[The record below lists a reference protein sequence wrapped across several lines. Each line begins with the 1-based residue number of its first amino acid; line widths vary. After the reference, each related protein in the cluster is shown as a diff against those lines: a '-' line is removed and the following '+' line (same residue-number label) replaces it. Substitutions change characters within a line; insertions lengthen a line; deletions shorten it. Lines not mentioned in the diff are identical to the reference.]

1 MEIEEIEALLEKI
14 WDLHDKLSDA
24 IHSISRTHY
33 LNSLKSFTKSDHVFL
48 PRNKNNT
55 HSTDHDNNHP
65 SGFVYV
71 KDFRVDDYPAI
82 QEAKSLNA
90 IRTALENLED
100 QLEFFHAVQ
109 MQQRAERDAA
119 IARLEQSRIVLAM
132 RLAEH
137 QGKKHKVIEE
147 ALVFVGDIS
156 TAGPFISPDNL
167 YPSAPYPPGE
177 NFVPHEEKRS
187 SNLIK
192 FLINSF
198 NFAKKSLKLD
208 QMGGIF
214 GNAALVAISML
225 ALLHLQQGA
234 CEVKYVLDLPQKQE
248 DIIYSRNARQVSRR
262 EGSSSSDRVTHMDVM
277 LARG

>member
-24 IHSISRTHY
+24 IHSISRAHY
-33 LNSLKSFTKSDHVFL
+33 LNSLKSFTKSDHIFL

-55 HSTDHDNNHP
+55 HSTDHDNNHR

-71 KDFRVDDYPAI
+71 KDFRVDDYSAI

-147 ALVFVGDIS
+147 ALAFVGDVS
-156 TAGPFISPDNL
+156 TAGPFIHLIIFTLLLHIHLERTL
-167 YPSAPYPPGE
+167 YHPEG
-177 NFVPHEEKRS
+177 KRS